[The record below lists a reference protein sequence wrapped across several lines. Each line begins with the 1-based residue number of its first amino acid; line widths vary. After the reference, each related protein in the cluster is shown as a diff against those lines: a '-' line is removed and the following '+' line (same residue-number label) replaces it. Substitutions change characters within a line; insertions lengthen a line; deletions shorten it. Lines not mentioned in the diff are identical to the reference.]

1 MAVYLEECT
10 AIKLQVP
17 LDDIPR
23 EVLKRVE
30 KDHPE
35 ILEVQSGWGNTIP
48 KGTWEAYAEEV
59 PAEDV

>member
-1 MAVYLEECT
+1 MS
-10 AIKLQVP
+10 
-17 LDDIPR
+17 DIPDP
-23 EVLKRVE
+23 VLKRVE

-59 PAEDV
+59 PHEI